1 MDQWEQLRQQCMSC
15 RACGLADTRTNVVFG
30 VGSPTAEVLLV
41 GEAPGA
47 SEDQQGEPF
56 VGAAGKLLDDMLAMI
71 GLRRQEIYITN
82 SVKCRPPKNRDPLNT
97 EKDARAALITRGIA
111 EIARLGVAMGCNVQT
126 FAGLAG
132 IGDLIV
138 TATSMHSRNN
148 RAGIL
153 IGKGETPENAVKE
166 VGMVVEGINALPAA
180 MELAEK
186 YHVEMP
192 IAQTVNAIV
201 KEGMSASDALRT
213 LMDRNRKNEM
223 PQGYEKV

>member
-97 EKDARAALITRGIA
+97 EKDACAGFLRRQLELMQPKILVCLGRISAA
-111 EIARLGVAMGCNVQT
+111 EIIRPDFKITQEHGQFFEKNGMWMTASGAGASSAGTLSGTITGGTGVSSEA
-126 FAGLAG
+126 AGASSGSGTGSGTDSGVSGTDSGSAG
-132 IGDLIV
+132 DWGGSI
-138 TATSMHSRNN
+138 
-148 RAGIL
+148 
-153 IGKGETPENAVKE
+153 
-166 VGMVVEGINALPAA
+166 
-180 MELAEK
+180 
-186 YHVEMP
+186 
-192 IAQTVNAIV
+192 
-201 KEGMSASDALRT
+201 
-213 LMDRNRKNEM
+213 
-223 PQGYEKV
+223 